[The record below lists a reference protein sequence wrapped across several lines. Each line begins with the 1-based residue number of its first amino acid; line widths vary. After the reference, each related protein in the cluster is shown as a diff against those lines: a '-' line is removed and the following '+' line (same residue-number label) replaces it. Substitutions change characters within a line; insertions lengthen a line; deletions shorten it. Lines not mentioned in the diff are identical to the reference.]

1 MKKLATYRRDFI
13 FSLTMTI
20 VFAILA
26 VVDAIAI
33 DGIGVIIA
41 MGVATL
47 WGFLAGSNFGSMTTL
62 KTILEISGE
71 VDQEKFN

>member
-47 WGFLAGSNFGSMTTL
+47 WGFLAGSNFGSMTTI
-62 KTILEISGE
+62 KTILEMSGE